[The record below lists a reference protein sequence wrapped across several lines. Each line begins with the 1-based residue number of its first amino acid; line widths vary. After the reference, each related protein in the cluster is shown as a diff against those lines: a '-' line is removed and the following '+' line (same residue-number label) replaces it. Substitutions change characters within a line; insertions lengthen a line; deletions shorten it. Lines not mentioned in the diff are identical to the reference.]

1 MNDSGSPKLER
12 RWYQFSLRTLL
23 ILVTMFSLYLGVIL
37 WAVRLIGELR
47 YAEAALA
54 SAVLLICVITHR
66 LAWIAWRSQ

>member
-1 MNDSGSPKLER
+1 MNDSRPAKPER

-23 ILVTMFSLYLGVIL
+23 VLVTMFSLYLGVIL
-37 WAVRLIGELR
+37 WAVRLIRELR
-47 YAEAALA
+47 YAEAALV